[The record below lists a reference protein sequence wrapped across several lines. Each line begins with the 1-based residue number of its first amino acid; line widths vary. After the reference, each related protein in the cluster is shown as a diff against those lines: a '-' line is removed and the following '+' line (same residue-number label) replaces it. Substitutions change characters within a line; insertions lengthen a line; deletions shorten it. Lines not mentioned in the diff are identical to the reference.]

1 MKGKKSDDAI
11 ADRVAKLEEKRK
23 ILEFKRN
30 LLLCMKKS
38 KEMKE
43 RNDEVLTR

>member
-1 MKGKKSDDAI
+1 MKDKKSDEAI

-23 ILEFKRN
+23 ILEFKKN

-43 RNDEVLTR
+43 RNDDVLIR

>member
-1 MKGKKSDDAI
+1 MKDKKSDDAI

-23 ILEFKRN
+23 ILEFKKN

-43 RNDEVLTR
+43 RNDDVLIR

>member
-1 MKGKKSDDAI
+1 MKDKQSDDAI

-38 KEMKE
+38 EEMKE
-43 RNDEVLTR
+43 RNDELLIR